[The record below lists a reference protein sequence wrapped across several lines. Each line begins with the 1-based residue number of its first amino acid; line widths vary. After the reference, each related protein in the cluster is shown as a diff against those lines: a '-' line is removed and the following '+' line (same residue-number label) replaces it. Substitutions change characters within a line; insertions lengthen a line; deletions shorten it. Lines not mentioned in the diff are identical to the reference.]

1 MIEHKYGMKIKH
13 RLSNCKTLGICRIGH
28 FAELFSKKLGMSAS
42 ALKKTLWGDFYL
54 ETKTKR
60 IKRGAQVSCD
70 SRETALIVKFRIY
83 L

>member
-60 IKRGAQVSCD
+60 IKRGAQASCD
-70 SRETALIVKFRIY
+70 SRETALTLRF
-83 L
+83 